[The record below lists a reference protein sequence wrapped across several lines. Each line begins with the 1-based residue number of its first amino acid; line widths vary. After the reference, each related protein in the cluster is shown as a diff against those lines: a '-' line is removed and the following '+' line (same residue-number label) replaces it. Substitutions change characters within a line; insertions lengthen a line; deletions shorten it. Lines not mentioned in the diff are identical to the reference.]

1 METALAILMVLGIYI
16 GIPVAIGFAIGGVYI
31 MSSRRARR
39 AERATAPTTAETEE
53 LTRETVR
60 I

>member
-1 METALAILMVLGIYI
+1 METALAILMVLGIFI
-16 GIPVAIGFAIGGVYI
+16 GIPTVIGFAIGGVYI

-39 AERATAPTTAETEE
+39 TERATAPTKAETEE
-53 LTRETVR
+53 LARETVK